1 LGFLVDF
8 GGVKFMTTQS
18 ETLEITQVDV
28 SEGFEGLAWKWM
40 RYSGLLLIP
49 LAWGHVAIQDV
60 LVGVHAID
68 LDYVAMR
75 WASLGWRVYD
85 FLLLAFAFA
94 HGVNGLRQVLND
106 YVKKESVQRK
116 IAWGLLGFWAIL
128 SLIGAAAIVGGVRVP

>member
-1 LGFLVDF
+1 
-8 GGVKFMTTQS
+8 MATQS
-18 ETLEITQVDV
+18 DTLEIPRVEV
-28 SEGFEGLAWKWM
+28 SEGIEGLAWKWM

-106 YVKKESVQRK
+106 YIKKESAQRK

-128 SLIGAAAIVGGVRVP
+128 SLIGAAAIVGGVRTP